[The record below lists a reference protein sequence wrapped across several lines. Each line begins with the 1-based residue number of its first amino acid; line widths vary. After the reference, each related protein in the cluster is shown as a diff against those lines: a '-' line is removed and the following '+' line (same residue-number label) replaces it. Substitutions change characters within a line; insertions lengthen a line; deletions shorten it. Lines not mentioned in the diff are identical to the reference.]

1 MENQLQYGSII
12 KIQSSN
18 RDYETINFREYI
30 QNKKYI
36 MQTKE

>member
-18 RDYETINFREYI
+18 RDYEKQLFFINYI
-30 QNKKYI
+30 SKQ
-36 MQTKE
+36 